1 MTQKETRLNAVEKK
15 IAPREMTD
23 WVKVDKL
30 EDGPMY
36 LNGQIV
42 TDDDL
47 AKLREQG
54 IGAIVLHRVA
64 APLPKED

>member
-1 MTQKETRLNAVEKK
+1 MTQKARVNAVEKK
-15 IAPREMTD
+15 IAPQKMTD

-36 LNGQIV
+36 LDGQIV

-47 AKLREQG
+47 AKLRDQG
-54 IGAIVLHRVA
+54 IGAIILHRIA
-64 APLPKED
+64 APLPEDK